1 MKAKT
6 VSHKRAAATRAL
18 AHLGPVIEGSLCAV
32 RRGGQMRWQ
41 LTDRPAGKTRTLYVP
56 AARAQEV
63 RQWILNWKQAK
74 EHLRTLAEMSREEL
88 RAADGPAVAT
98 PPRRRTAAP
107 FRRNCAP

>member
-6 VSHKRAAATRAL
+6 VSPERVAATRAL
-18 AHLGPVIEGSLCAV
+18 TSLGPVIEGSLCAV
-32 RRGGQMRWQ
+32 RRGGQIRWQ

-63 RQWILNWKQAK
+63 RQWISNWKQAK
-74 EHLRTLAEMSREEL
+74 EQLRILAEASREEL

-98 PPRRRTAAP
+98 PLPRRTATP
-107 FRRNCAP
+107 SRQNCAP

>member
-6 VSHKRAAATRAL
+6 VSSTRAAATRAL
-18 AHLGPVIEGSLCAV
+18 ASLGPVIEGSLCAV

-41 LTDRPAGKTRTLYVP
+41 LTDRPADKTRTLYVP

-63 RQWILNWKQAK
+63 RQWISNWKRAK
-74 EHLRTLAEMSREEL
+74 EHLRTLAEASRAEL
-88 RAADGPAVAT
+88 RAADGPAVVT

-107 FRRNCAP
+107 SRQNCAL

>member
-6 VSHKRAAATRAL
+6 VSPKRAAATRAL
-18 AHLGPVIEGSLCAV
+18 ASLGPVIEGSLCAV

-63 RQWILNWKQAK
+63 RQWISNWKQAK
-74 EHLRTLAEMSREEL
+74 EQLRTLAEMSREEL
-88 RAADGPAVAT
+88 RAVDGPAVAT
-98 PPRRRTAAP
+98 PPRHRTVVPSRRSCVP
-107 FRRNCAP
+107 